1 MKIIRVKEL
10 PEEII
15 EGSVF
20 ELSPENQ
27 TYFTHSFFK
36 YPCKFIPQ
44 IPQWGIKKYT
54 IEKEKILD
62 PFAGSGTTLVE
73 AVLLNRSSYGID
85 FDKLSQLLCKTKT
98 TLLAP
103 SQIEKIDIFINELV
117 IKKSD
122 EIKIPNLHNLNHWF
136 SDENIKL
143 LSQIK
148 SNIEKYYAANNDQD
162 INNFLKVAFAAIIK
176 KSSYADDTSPKPYV
190 SNRIKKNPGN
200 PIILFRSKINAN
212 LKSMLPFSTKKI
224 RKARIIS
231 EDARMLKNSKL
242 ANKIDLI
249 ITSPPYINAFDYVRS
264 LRLENAWL
272 DYFGDDGIV
281 EIKRKQL
288 GTENVR
294 LNEYKD
300 FSEYITKSD
309 TLNKILFELKILDK
323 KRAYIVWNFFNDM
336 VIHLNE
342 MKKVLKRGSHYI
354 MIIGNS
360 QIRNIHVDSAKIIVE
375 LAEVMNYK
383 LINRFSYLIKNPYLR
398 IPRSGKG
405 GQIKFDNVIDL
416 EKL

>member
-1 MKIIRVKEL
+1 MKIIHVNEL
-10 PEEII
+10 PEEI
-15 EGSVF
+15 EDGSVF

-54 IEKEKILD
+54 SEKAKILD

-73 AVLLNRSSYGID
+73 AVLLNRTAYGID

-98 TLLAP
+98 TLLNR
-103 SQIEKIDIFINELV
+103 SQIDNINLFVKDIV
-117 IKKSD
+117 KSKTC
-122 EIKIPNLHNLNHWF
+122 EIITPNLHNLSHWF
-136 SDENIKL
+136 SDENIHL

-148 SNIEKYYAANNDQD
+148 INIEIFYESNKDQA

-176 KSSYADDTSPKPYV
+176 KASFTDDTSPKPYV
-190 SNRIKKNPGN
+190 SSRIRKNPGN
-200 PIILFRSKINAN
+200 PIVLFNNKINSN
-212 LKSMLPFSTKKI
+212 LKAMMPYESKKI
-224 RKARIIS
+224 KKANIIS
-231 EDARMLKNSKL
+231 DDARLLKNSKL
-242 ANKIDLI
+242 DNKIDLI

-272 DYFGDDGIV
+272 DYFGDDRII
-281 EIKRKQL
+281 EIKRKQF

-294 LNEYKD
+294 SNEYKNFSD
-300 FSEYITKSD
+300 FLTKSD
-309 TLNKILFELKILDK
+309 TLNRILYDLQTLDK
-323 KRAYIVWNFFNDM
+323 KRAFIVWNFFNDM

-342 MKKVLKRGSHYI
+342 MKKVLKKGSHYI

-360 QIRNIHVDSAKIIVE
+360 QIRNIDVNSTSIIIE
-375 LAEVMNYK
+375 LSEHLNFK
-383 LINRFSYLIKNPYLR
+383 LTNRFSYLIKNPYLR

-405 GQIKFDNVIDL
+405 GHI
-416 EKL
+416 